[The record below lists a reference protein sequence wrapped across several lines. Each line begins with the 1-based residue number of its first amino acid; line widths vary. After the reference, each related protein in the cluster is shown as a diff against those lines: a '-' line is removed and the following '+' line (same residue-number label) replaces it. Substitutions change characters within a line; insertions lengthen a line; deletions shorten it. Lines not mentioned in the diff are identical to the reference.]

1 MTTLIEHLEKYCGPI
16 MEGWKSDPIRGSVAF
31 QVVRLREGPIA
42 ESVTLSTL
50 GLSNWRLKSPRS
62 SKFIRHEFIVLQR
75 ADAEPKNLLP
85 ILEQIGLEAVAS
97 GRAYLRGDVI
107 GPRGPLFAGS
117 QFDALY
123 VSMPAYFPEQFSSVL
138 TEKIGSVIFAWL
150 VPITR
155 REATY
160 VATAG
165 WTQFEE
171 KLAQENPDLL
181 DPLRK
186 SVV

>member
-1 MTTLIEHLEKYCGPI
+1 M
-16 MEGWKSDPIRGSVAF
+16 
-31 QVVRLREGPIA
+31 
-42 ESVTLSTL
+42 
-50 GLSNWRLKSPRS
+50 
-62 SKFIRHEFIVLQR
+62 LQR
-75 ADAEPKNLLP
+75 ADAEPKNLPP

-97 GRAYLRGDVI
+97 GRAYLRGDIV
-107 GPRGPLFAGS
+107 GPRDPLFAGS

-123 VSMPAYFPEQFSSVL
+123 VSMPVYFPEQFSSVS
-138 TEKIGSVIFAWL
+138 TEKNGSVIFAWL

-171 KLAQENPDLL
+171 KLAQETPDLL